1 MNKSIIIARIVGSCM
16 VVSAYFVV
24 LHVSV
29 TAGVVMN
36 IIADTISLPYFIRT
50 KSWDVV
56 VMLAFL
62 MTIGIS
68 KLVTSS

>member
-1 MNKSIIIARIVGSCM
+1 M

-29 TAGVVMN
+29 TTGVVMN

>member
-1 MNKSIIIARIVGSCM
+1 M

-29 TAGVVMN
+29 TTGVVMN

-68 KLVTSS
+68 KLELHHDIYSKRK

>member
-29 TAGVVMN
+29 TTGVVMN

>member
-1 MNKSIIIARIVGSCM
+1 M

-68 KLVTSS
+68 KLVTS

>member
-1 MNKSIIIARIVGSCM
+1 M

>member
-68 KLVTSS
+68 KLVTS